1 MKKNVFNLIMLTT
14 VFVLISGVCNGKKP
28 KYNPEEITSE
38 LLTKYTELSGIVDD
52 LKVDLWD
59 TYFLNH
65 PDVGNTYDN
74 NTTYGWEAVHNEL
87 IKDKL
92 LPSDKRI
99 VFELY
104 DITVHPIN
112 KNTAW
117 VKGKIKLT
125 FPEGKINN
133 YIFYDSLIKTK
144 DGWRVFN
151 SVVNSNLN

>member
-1 MKKNVFNLIMLTT
+1 MKKNVITLMLLIT
-14 VFVLISGVCNGKKP
+14 VFILTSNVSEAKKP
-28 KYNPEEITSE
+28 NYDPEKITTEILEKYN
-38 LLTKYTELSGIVDD
+38 ELSGVVDD
-52 LKVDLWD
+52 PRVDLWD

-65 PDVGNTYDN
+65 PNVGNTYDN
-74 NTTYGWEAVHNEL
+74 NTTYGWEVVHNEL

-92 LPSDKRI
+92 LPSDKRF

-104 DITVHPIN
+104 DIDVHPIN
-112 KNTAW
+112 ENTVW

-151 SVVNSNLN
+151 SVVNSI